1 MAAEGSAGAVRLDL
15 PIEGMTCSACVS
27 RLESALSDAPGVLEA
42 NVNLALERASVSF
55 DDDATDAA
63 LLSDVVARTGF
74 DVPTERRTFPIEG
87 MSCAACSARV
97 ESALRREPGVVDVEV
112 NLALDRATVTTAAG
126 CVTAERL
133 AKRLTRTGYRLVADR
148 PTEAA
153 GDRVDDERGLAAE
166 ARTVIISVAL
176 ALPMVV
182 GMVFVALGYEN
193 LHLMPAAEVLLATPI
208 QFVLGARFY
217 RSAYTA
223 LRGGGANMDVLV
235 VMGTTAAY
243 VYSWYL
249 LLALGPAAD
258 GELYFEASAVI
269 ITLVLLG
276 KYLESRAKRATTS
289 AIRQLM
295 DLRPSTARV
304 RTDDGTEVE
313 LPVDRVATG
322 DTVLVRP
329 GERVA
334 VDGEVVAGESEVD
347 EALLTGESLPVAKGR
362 GDAVTGG
369 SVNTAG
375 YLEVRATAVGED
387 STLARIVRLVA
398 DAQSG
403 KARVQRLVDRVS
415 RVFVPI
421 VVAVAALTFV
431 GWFLWTGAMA
441 PSLIAAVSVL
451 VIACPCALGL
461 ATPTAIMTGTGAA
474 ARAGILI
481 KDVDTLERA
490 PGLDTVVFDKTG
502 TLTVGNPSVEEVKAL
517 RGDADQLL
525 ALTAAV
531 QGPSEHPLARAILTS
546 AHERGIEPAPVSDFR
561 NQVGRGVSARVDGV
575 EVRAGTWDF
584 VVAGGGPDAAA
595 SDLKDSLAEAV
606 GTVVW
611 VADDEGVRGALT
623 CSDALRPE
631 AGDAVAA
638 LGKLGVHPVILSGD
652 AAGVVE
658 RVAAEVGIVE
668 AHAGVR
674 PDQKAAF
681 VEARMAKG
689 ERVAMVGDGINDA
702 PALAVADVG
711 FAVGTGTDVAM
722 ETAGITLMRPA
733 PTLIPAAIEASRT
746 TFRKI
751 KQNLFWAFVY
761 NVIGIPAA
769 ALGYLSPTLAGAA
782 MAFSSVCVVSNS
794 LLLRSWK
801 PR

>member
-1 MAAEGSAGAVRLDL
+1 MAANGRSGAVRLDL

-27 RLESALSDAPGVLEA
+27 RLESALGDAPGVLEA

-55 DDDATDAA
+55 DEDATDAA
-63 LLSDVVARTGF
+63 LLTDVVVRTGF
-74 DVPTERRTFPIEG
+74 EVPTERRTFPIEG

-97 ESALRREPGVVDVEV
+97 EGALRREPGVVDVEV
-112 NLALDRATVTTAAG
+112 NLALERATVTAASG
-126 CVTAERL
+126 CVTTERL
-133 AKRLTRTGYRLVADR
+133 AKRLTRTGYRLLADQ
-148 PTEAA
+148 PTDAVE
-153 GDRVDDERGLAAE
+153 DRVDDARRLAAE

-217 RSAYTA
+217 RSAYAA

-249 LLALGPAAD
+249 LLTLGPAAD

-269 ITLVLLG
+269 ITLVLVG

-304 RTDDGTEVE
+304 RRDDGTEDE
-313 LPVDRVATG
+313 LPVARVATG
-322 DTVLVRP
+322 DVVLVRP

-347 EALLTGESLPVAKGR
+347 ESLLTGESLPVAKAK

-415 RVFVPI
+415 RVFVPV

-431 GWFLWTGAMA
+431 AWFVWTGALA

-474 ARAGILI
+474 AR
-481 KDVDTLERA
+481 RR
-490 PGLDTVVFDKTG
+490 
-502 TLTVGNPSVEEVKAL
+502 NP
-517 RGDADQLL
+517 DQ
-525 ALTAAV
+525 
-531 QGPSEHPLARAILTS
+531 
-546 AHERGIEPAPVSDFR
+546 
-561 NQVGRGVSARVDGV
+561 GRG
-575 EVRAGTWDF
+575 
-584 VVAGGGPDAAA
+584 
-595 SDLKDSLAEAV
+595 
-606 GTVVW
+606 
-611 VADDEGVRGALT
+611 
-623 CSDALRPE
+623 
-631 AGDAVAA
+631 
-638 LGKLGVHPVILSGD
+638 
-652 AAGVVE
+652 
-658 RVAAEVGIVE
+658 
-668 AHAGVR
+668 HAG
-674 PDQKAAF
+674 A
-681 VEARMAKG
+681 
-689 ERVAMVGDGINDA
+689 
-702 PALAVADVG
+702 
-711 FAVGTGTDVAM
+711 GTGTGHRGVRQDRNTHRGQSLGGRCDGPSGRGGS
-722 ETAGITLMRPA
+722 TAGPRRRR
-733 PTLIPAAIEASRT
+733 S
-746 TFRKI
+746 
-751 KQNLFWAFVY
+751 
-761 NVIGIPAA
+761 
-769 ALGYLSPTLAGAA
+769 GAE
-782 MAFSSVCVVSNS
+782 
-794 LLLRSWK
+794 
-801 PR
+801 